1 MQRNSDLLQFILSMV
16 LMGTI
21 GIFRRWIPVSSEL
34 LAFFRGLIGAASL
47 FLYTKLTEKEGAVSS
62 GKIDPLLFAGGI
74 VLGLNWIF
82 LFEAYRF
89 TTIAKATLCYY
100 MEPTIVL
107 FLSPVLFN
115 ESLSGRKILC
125 GLGSLAGMVLVSG
138 VLESGSGAQDLRG
151 IACGLCAACFYAL
164 VVIFNKKCREKNVY
178 RRTMIELLTAAIVL
192 IPYLLFTHSF
202 SHTEWNP
209 TVIALILLVGVV
221 HTGLVYVMYFGSM
234 TKLRAQTVSLLSY
247 IDPLTALAVSV
258 LVLKEPISVPAI
270 LGAVMILGCAVLMEK
285 EQR

>member
-1 MQRNSDLLQFILSMV
+1 
-16 LMGTI
+16 
-21 GIFRRWIPVSSEL
+21 
-34 LAFFRGLIGAASL
+34 
-47 FLYTKLTEKEGAVSS
+47 
-62 GKIDPLLFAGGI
+62 
-74 VLGLNWIF
+74 
-82 LFEAYRF
+82 
-89 TTIAKATLCYY
+89 
-100 MEPTIVL
+100 
-107 FLSPVLFN
+107 
-115 ESLSGRKILC
+115 
-125 GLGSLAGMVLVSG
+125 
-138 VLESGSGAQDLRG
+138 
-151 IACGLCAACFYAL
+151 
-164 VVIFNKKCREKNVY
+164 
-178 RRTMIELLTAAIVL
+178 MIELLTAAIVL
-192 IPYLLFTHSF
+192 IPYLLLTRSF